1 MSDTSHRSAFRVSPA
16 LTADPPAHV
25 ESVGRS
31 RLRFADGDARFASV
45 DGGDPDSESER
56 ALGRGSPDVR

>member
-1 MSDTSHRSAFRVSPA
+1 MSDTPNRSAFRVSPA
-16 LTADPPAHV
+16 LTADLPAHV

-45 DGGDPDSESER
+45 DGGGPDAESE
-56 ALGRGSPDVR
+56 